1 MHPSQ
6 RDESV
11 IGQQPEER
19 ALFEE
24 MIGHGLGDVGRSFA
38 PESDRLFTWWPY
50 WRNARARNLGWRLD
64 YIFASTPLAKC
75 ATSCVVQADYG
86 TSDHA
91 PVIARFA
98 DAG

>member
-1 MHPSQ
+1 MIIATWSVNGDPRP
-6 RDESV
+6 RDRGRGV
-11 IGQQPEER
+11 DR
-19 ALFEE
+19 A
-24 MIGHGLGDVGRSFA
+24 RA
-38 PESDRLFTWWPY
+38 SDRTWSASAP
-50 WRNARARNLGWRLD
+50 LGR
-64 YIFASTPLAKC
+64 C